1 MRITILSTALC
12 VALSLVCF
20 SAEAQARTE
29 RERRSDLMLLL
40 NAHEFRVDAKLLRRV
55 GPDVNKLLI
64 EASGNPGLR
73 PRVRNHAVMALS
85 VFPSEQTRK
94 YLDSLLMEP
103 SLKGTPTGT
112 LIRRQAL
119 RSLGKGFGDVV
130 VVPISNLKDDP
141 DPQIRIAVAQLS
153 NTRETRS
160 GGTGYLSRGLR
171 SAPCNPSTMLPPPV
185 LGQIKFQSRRLQF
198 LYINNTIFLLKYSHI

>member
-141 DPQIRIAVAQLS
+141 DPQIRIAVAHALGD
-153 NTRETRS
+153 TRS
-160 GGTGYLSRGLR
+160 AQASPILAAWLPHEKDLAVREAVDRALTSLR
-171 SAPCNPSTMLPPPV
+171 TA
-185 LGQIKFQSRRLQF
+185 RR
-198 LYINNTIFLLKYSHI
+198 